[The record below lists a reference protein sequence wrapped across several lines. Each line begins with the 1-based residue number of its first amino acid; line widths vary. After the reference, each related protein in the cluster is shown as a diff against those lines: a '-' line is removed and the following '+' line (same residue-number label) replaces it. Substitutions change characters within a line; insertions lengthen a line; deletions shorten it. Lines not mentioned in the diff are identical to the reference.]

1 MAASLYIDTI
11 RTSDNKPW
19 DYLIRNTTE
28 FQHRHCSSSPDIP
41 IQTHYR
47 IDKMAPVQQKQAD
60 AVDTREEE
68 RLEDSLDQLRE
79 LHLKVGYDSP
89 IVLNP

>member
-1 MAASLYIDTI
+1 
-11 RTSDNKPW
+11 
-19 DYLIRNTTE
+19 
-28 FQHRHCSSSPDIP
+28 
-41 IQTHYR
+41 
-47 IDKMAPVQQKQAD
+47 MAPVQQKQAD